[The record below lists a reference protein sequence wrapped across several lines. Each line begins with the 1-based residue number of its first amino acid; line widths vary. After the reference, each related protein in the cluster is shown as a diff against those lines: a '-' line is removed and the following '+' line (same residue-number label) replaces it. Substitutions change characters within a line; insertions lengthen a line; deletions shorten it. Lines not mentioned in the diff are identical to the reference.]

1 MSKILLSLALIIF
14 SNSAICQLAAE
25 QNTGKLFHII
35 TNNEASGSPF
45 LYDDWKSGSVIL
57 SNENKLDNLKLK
69 FDVLHNKF
77 LFNRND
83 STYEFADDVKEIR
96 IMDEDEKEGNKQ
108 LIFEKVI
115 NANDKILAGTF
126 VQVLSAGK
134 ITLLK
139 YISKRIEGE
148 NFTNGIIT
156 SKKQI
161 VSHNSYWVTV
171 SSKTTPVKLNSH
183 SLEELTS
190 DKKDE
195 MQKFVK
201 AAKLNAKNEKDFAL
215 AIAYYN
221 SISTSQ
227 KK

>member
-1 MSKILLSLALIIF
+1 MSKILLALALIIF

-45 LYDDWKSGSVIL
+45 LFDDWKPGSVTL

-69 FDVLHNKF
+69 FDILHNIF
-77 LFNRND
+77 LFNKND

-96 IMDEDEKEGNKQ
+96 IMNEDEKVGNQQ
-108 LIFEKVI
+108 LVFEKVI
-115 NANDKILAGTF
+115 NSNDKIPSGTF

-139 YISKRIEGE
+139 YFSKRIEGE

-161 VSHNSYWVTV
+161 VSHNSNWVTV
-171 SSKTTPVKLNSH
+171 NNETIPVKLNSH

-221 SISTSQ
+221 SISTPV